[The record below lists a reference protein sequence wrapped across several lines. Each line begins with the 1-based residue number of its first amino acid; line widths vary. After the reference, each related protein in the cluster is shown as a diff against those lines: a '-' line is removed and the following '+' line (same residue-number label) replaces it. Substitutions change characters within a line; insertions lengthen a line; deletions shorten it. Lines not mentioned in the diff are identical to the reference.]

1 MRISDWSS
9 DVCSSDLIAFINSS
23 VLDRDGVAEAMRDV
37 DVVHHN
43 EALVAQ
49 TDAGRHYWDV
59 NVDGTRIVAEEAA
72 KARVK
77 GAVHISTTAVYG
89 IPPAGTITA
98 APPLRRGEPYGQERL
113 AGGRKRDETSGRP
126 GSPHK

>member
-1 MRISDWSS
+1 
-9 DVCSSDLIAFINSS
+9 
-23 VLDRDGVAEAMRDV
+23 MRDV

-43 EALVAQ
+43 AALVAQ

-77 GAVHISTTAVYG
+77 AVVHISTTAVYG
-89 IPPAGTITA
+89 IPPAAPITA
-98 APPLRRGEPYGQERL
+98 ETPLRPVEPYGKSKL
-113 AGGRKRDETSGRP
+113 AGERIMAEICGRHGIDRNSTRTNSSHQCA
-126 GSPHK
+126 SPMQSSA

>member
-1 MRISDWSS
+1 
-9 DVCSSDLIAFINSS
+9 
-23 VLDRDGVAEAMRDV
+23 MRDV

-43 EALVAQ
+43 AALVAQ

-77 GAVHISTTAVYG
+77 AVVHISTPAVYG
-89 IPPAGTITA
+89 IPPA
-98 APPLRRGEPYGQERL
+98 APIPAETPLRPVEPYGKSKL
-113 AGGRKRDETSGRP
+113 AGERNMAEICGRP
-126 GSPHK
+126 GLPLITNRTRDPLAAGRTRQREGQGKNGKLR

>member
-43 EALVAQ
+43 AALVAQ

-77 GAVHISTTAVYG
+77 AVVHISTTAVYG
-89 IPPAGTITA
+89 IPPAAPITA
-98 APPLRRGEPYGQERL
+98 ETPLRPVEPYGKRSEER
-113 AGGRKRDETSGRP
+113 RDGKEGVSTCRFRGWP
-126 GSPHK
+126 

>member
-1 MRISDWSS
+1 
-9 DVCSSDLIAFINSS
+9 
-23 VLDRDGVAEAMRDV
+23 MRDV

-43 EALVAQ
+43 AALVAQ

-77 GAVHISTTAVYG
+77 AVVHISTTAVYG
-89 IPPAGTITA
+89 IPPAAPITA
-98 APPLRRGEPYGQERL
+98 ETPLRPVEPYGKSKL
-113 AGGRKRDETSGRP
+113 AGERIRAETVGSHGIPFITFPPRP
-126 GSPHK
+126 ERPPGWEKGGKYGKFRG

>member
-1 MRISDWSS
+1 
-9 DVCSSDLIAFINSS
+9 
-23 VLDRDGVAEAMRDV
+23 MRDV

-43 EALVAQ
+43 AALVAQ

-77 GAVHISTTAVYG
+77 AVVHISTTAVYG
-89 IPPAGTITA
+89 IPPAAPITA
-98 APPLRRGEPYGQERL
+98 ETPLRPVEPYGKSKL
-113 AGGRKRDETSGRP
+113 AGERIMRSEEHTSELQSLMRI
-126 GSPHK
+126 SYAVFCLKTKKQQ